1 MRASAVRCGL
11 AILLVAAFALSAC
24 VSGPGPIEHTFARSP
39 DGPRA
44 GASRML
50 GDVRSGRFEAYVVG
64 DPESSRGLVLFHEW
78 WGLTESVR
86 AEADRYAEV
95 GYYVVAPNLY
105 GHMATTNSRVA
116 RRYMRG
122 LDQRAA
128 DRMVAAA
135 LEMAGTGGRPV
146 GVLGWCFGGGQAL
159 RAALENPGRVNAVVT
174 YYGELETNP
183 ERLSL
188 LRAPVLGI
196 FAEQDSWITPARVAE
211 FTRAMAGAD
220 RLLEVASYDAGHAF
234 ANPSGPNYEG
244 EAARDARALT
254 ERFLDTHLLGAGT
267 R

>member
-1 MRASAVRCGL
+1 MVLL
-11 AILLVAAFALSAC
+11 AAAFALSAC
-24 VSGPGPIEHTFARSP
+24 VTGPGPIDHTFARSP

-105 GHMATTNSRVA
+105 GRMATTNSRVA

-135 LEMAGTGGRPV
+135 LEVAGTGGRPV

-211 FTRAMAGAD
+211 FTQAMASAD